1 MNAASQISLLPILL
15 LAFAVASC
23 SWTGKDGTRHSLVI
37 GIGVL
42 STKEQMQGAA
52 LITKTSLLGVA
63 LQGNPAMRGLIVGYS
78 ERLLAQIPPRWEG
91 QLSLASSPRKPLTV
105 QASACNS
112 GGRH

>member
-1 MNAASQISLLPILL
+1 MTAASQVGLLTILL
-15 LAFAVASC
+15 LTFAVTSC

-42 STKEQMQGAA
+42 STKEEIQGAA

-78 ERLLAQIPPRWEG
+78 ESLLAQIPPRWEG
-91 QLSLASSPRKPLTV
+91 QISLASSPKNPLTV
-105 QASACNS
+105 QASTRKATS
-112 GGRH
+112 RQ